1 MIPQDHTMRTY
12 KPITG
17 PALTKL
23 HARRSQRTGCPGI
36 SYVEIR
42 SRGHRFFSVCLGQ
55 GKHRRFRIHAV
66 PSGKDEAW
74 RRALRCRAEHERTVQ
89 ANNAAILTAR
99 SVRSDRS
106 VTSA

>member
-1 MIPQDHTMRTY
+1 MTRVPLDHTMRTY
-12 KPITG
+12 QPITG

-55 GKHRRFRIHAV
+55 GKHRRFRIHPV
-66 PSGKDEAW
+66 PGGKDEAW
-74 RRALRCRAEHERTVQ
+74 RRALRCRAEHETQIRRINET
-89 ANNAAILTAR
+89 ILTAR
-99 SVRSDRS
+99 LNSKH
-106 VTSA
+106 